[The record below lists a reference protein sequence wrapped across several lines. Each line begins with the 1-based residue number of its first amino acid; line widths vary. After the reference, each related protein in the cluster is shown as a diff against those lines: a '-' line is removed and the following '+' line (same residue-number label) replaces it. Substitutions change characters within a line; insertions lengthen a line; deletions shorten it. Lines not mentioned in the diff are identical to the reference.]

1 VNLLTDLPVIN
12 QLGLEDPS
20 PFFVFLFFLR
30 ALLSLLAVSLYLDFN
45 SAPKDM
51 RLSKTV
57 LALRLPKTP
66 SKEKPAIHDTTI
78 D

>member
-1 VNLLTDLPVIN
+1 VLF
-12 QLGLEDPS
+12 EDGCIW
-20 PFFVFLFFLR
+20 VEKIEAIR
-30 ALLSLLAVSLYLDFN
+30 TR

-57 LALRLPKTP
+57 LALRLPKSP